1 MRGSFDRIFCFYI
14 LVALAEEVSA
24 RETSQP
30 NAVSAVDR
38 ISETM
43 ENREA
48 AWEERQSDR
57 VEGLLGKV
65 QKRIAR
71 VSGKAGNENAV
82 SFLES
87 GRDGEGN
94 ADRDTFFFGSGP
106 SNIENSSKPEKK
118 SDEKTGETKAVGS
131 LDEARAARKWFIP
144 GAGAGHRNISPIKK
158 KR

>member
-1 MRGSFDRIFCFYI
+1 
-14 LVALAEEVSA
+14 
-24 RETSQP
+24 
-30 NAVSAVDR
+30 
-38 ISETM
+38 M

-106 SNIENSSKPEKK
+106 SNIENSSAQRSQLPRNRSNFE
-118 SDEKTGETKAVGS
+118 GS
-131 LDEARAARKWFIP
+131 VLVCIRIRI
-144 GAGAGHRNISPIKK
+144 G
-158 KR
+158 